1 MKPIFRP
8 CSVAEM
14 ASFGRE
20 PVNTKII
27 STPIGESN
35 SGNWI
40 MWIFIVAGGVG
51 ILIGGYFLLTNS
63 NNKAVISEA
72 EQN

>member
-27 STPIGESN
+27 STPIGERGSRN
-35 SGNWI
+35 FDWWLFSADK
-40 MWIFIVAGGVG
+40 F
-51 ILIGGYFLLTNS
+51 
-63 NNKAVISEA
+63 K
-72 EQN
+72 